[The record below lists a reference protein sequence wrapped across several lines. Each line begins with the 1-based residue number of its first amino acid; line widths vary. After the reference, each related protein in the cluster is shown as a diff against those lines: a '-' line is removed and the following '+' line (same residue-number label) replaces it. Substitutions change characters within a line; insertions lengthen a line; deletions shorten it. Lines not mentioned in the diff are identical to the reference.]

1 MHFFSVSLHSR
12 MREVFFAVEVMVQSP
27 LPDIRRVKDRA
38 RTCRCIAAI
47 PQ

>member
-27 LPDIRRVKDRA
+27 DW
-38 RTCRCIAAI
+38 
-47 PQ
+47 